1 MNNINWIYPTVLILG
16 VFISSVSQVILKKAA
31 MKKYSSVIREY
42 LNPGVIVAY
51 TIFVLATLM
60 TVFAYKG
67 LPLSW
72 GPILDSSGYLFVTI
86 WGVTL
91 FKEKITARKAIA
103 IAIIVI
109 GIIIYSI

>member
-1 MNNINWIYPTVLILG
+1 
-16 VFISSVSQVILKKAA
+16 

-42 LNPGVIVAY
+42 LNPSVIVAY

-72 GPILDSSGYLFVTI
+72 GPILDASGYLFVTL